1 MKRSVIQSVIL
12 SALVLILVSCKDKK
26 KDDPS
31 SLEMWIGTYTV
42 TAESYYGDSQATPTD
57 VYDETWTVTVSAVD
71 TNDLMLQYYGIGSVD
86 ALPVF
91 ATLDPDLLT
100 IAFKSGQSI
109 GNIYGYGDTKIYFA
123 TSEVISKINTDITQ
137 DLVDAAA
144 AFDITGTID
153 NNGGMLIDK
162 FADIFEGPLV
172 YDVFKTTWV
181 KQ

>member
-1 MKRSVIQSVIL
+1 MKRSVVQSVIL
-12 SALVLILVSCKDKK
+12 SVLVLMLVSCKDKK

-42 TAESYYGDSQATPTD
+42 TAESYYGDMVTPPMD
-57 VYDETWTVTVSAVD
+57 YDEEWTVIVSAVD
-71 TNDLMLQYYGIGSVD
+71 TNDLMLQYDGIGNAD
-86 ALPVF
+86 ATPVF

-100 IAFKSGQSI
+100 IAFKSGQSL
-109 GNIYGYGDTKIYFA
+109 GNIHSYGDTKIYFA
-123 TSEVISKINTDITQ
+123 TSDIIAKANTDIIQ
-137 DLVDAAA
+137 ALVDAAGE
-144 AFDITGTID
+144 FDITGTID

-162 FADIFEGPLV
+162 LGIIREGPFV